1 MIIMKYMDNVQTDLK
16 DFNKLHPNRK
26 LAIFGIIL
34 FVFVVSI
41 LVGIY
46 FTQNKGTLLNET
58 PVEEIQAG
66 TNLSMVT
73 SSDSVAVGETV
84 TVSVLLEGEAVQ
96 AVDVAINYDPN
107 VFTATEVTNGNVYES
122 IVREELSE
130 GQVSITAAVSPSD
143 PTNFATGELFSFTL
157 EAVGAGS
164 SELQFDPELTIT
176 AKNGDN
182 TLQNTQGVTITA
194 Q

>member
-1 MIIMKYMDNVQTDLK
+1 MIIMNNMDNVQTDIK
-16 DFNKLHPNRK
+16 DFNQLHPNRK

-46 FTQNKGTLLNET
+46 FTQNKDGGSNDL
-58 PVEEIQAG
+58 VEEQIQAG

-73 SSDSVAVGETV
+73 SSDTVAVGETV
-84 TVSVLLEGEAVQ
+84 TVTVILEGEAVQ
-96 AVDVAINYDPN
+96 AVDAAVNFDPN
-107 VFTATEVTNGNVYES
+107 VFKATEVTNGNVYES
-122 IVREELSE
+122 IVREDISD
-130 GQVSITAAVSPSD
+130 GQVSITAAVSPSN
-143 PTNFATGELFSFTL
+143 PTDFATGELFSFTL